1 MSSSL
6 TEYYV
11 RSFDSN
17 SFFGLQ
23 MVINWMSMLVF
34 LWVLGLAYLVLRAN
48 SRASEN
54 RFMAVLLICEG
65 MKMLFQA
72 VDIIPYL
79 PQFEPLWNVI
89 WLVKIDVFIIGTITS
104 IFLYLSI
111 PVYYRIER
119 LKFLH
124 RSSLQRH
131 MWYSI
136 PIFSTLFWIFLRNIP
151 FFQIPNRV
159 WFTCSSQGAQPEVQT
174 WTGEFSSGLQEIVN
188 SIGTCPATID
198 TIVATESIGLW
209 LIALIGTP
217 VSILALLLIRSSIKK
232 SKDGNVIY
240 EKESMTSNSLYIGFL
255 GKVIGNI
262 LFFSAILFVIPLLNG
277 GPAGFIDVNEWRYAA
292 DRTFMSRLKYFVWTF
307 SLMFQVSGVAFE
319 AMMFVN
325 ASLKDTVFGIDKN
338 LRTTFRNAVFTGIGA
353 FLFILGSEV
362 MENLLGFGLAG
373 GVFIG
378 ISLVI
383 VRKPVISII
392 DSFSGR
398 LLSSDF
404 SKEDLDYI
412 KAYSEAA
419 RDGKITDKEKSM
431 LETFAS
437 AYGLNPERV
446 TFLENYYDSS
456 NSEENEDFR
465 TLSSGDEIVLT
476 SISEISVIQQWT
488 DDSGYTWRKMS
499 NGATQWWN
507 GTDWVDYQ

>member
-1 MSSSL
+1 MASSL

-124 RSSLQRH
+124 RPSLQRH
-131 MWYSI
+131 MWYSV

-174 WTGEFSSGLQEIVN
+174 WTGEFSTGLQEIVN

-209 LIALIGTP
+209 LIALTGTP

-319 AMMFVN
+319 AMMFVY
-325 ASLKDTVFGIDKN
+325 ASTKDTVLGIDDR
-338 LRTTFRNAVFTGIGA
+338 LRKTFTNTIFTGVGA
-353 FLFILGSEV
+353 IAFIAASEI
-362 MENLLGFGLAG
+362 MENLLGFGLLG
-373 GVFIG
+373 GVVLGVGLF
-378 ISLVI
+378 VA
-383 VRKPVISII
+383 RKPVIGILDGMSHRLIPTEFNEQEEEYLKLYTESISDGEI
-392 DSFSGR
+392 TGNER
-398 LLSSDF
+398 VLL
-404 SKEDLDYI
+404 KTL
-412 KAYSEAA
+412 A
-419 RDGKITDKEKSM
+419 T
-431 LETFAS
+431 
-437 AYGLNPERV
+437 AYGIEDERV
-446 TFLENYYDSS
+446 VEIESNFILNKIENSS
-456 NSEENEDFR
+456 VDNKEGGI
-465 TLSSGDEIVLT
+465 LV
-476 SISEISVIQQWT
+476 VQQWT
-488 DDSGYTWRKMS
+488 DEKGYTWRKMS
-499 NGATQWWN
+499 DGSTQWWN
-507 GTDWVDYQ
+507 GSEWLRYGN